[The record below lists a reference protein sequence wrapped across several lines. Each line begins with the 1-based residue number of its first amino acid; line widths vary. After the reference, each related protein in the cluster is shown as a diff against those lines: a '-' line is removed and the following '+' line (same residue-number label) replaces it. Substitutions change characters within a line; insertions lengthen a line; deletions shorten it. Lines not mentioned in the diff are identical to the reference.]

1 MVPFG
6 DKMFKFKW
14 RSFRIPLRLALVLSL
29 SFAAVAPIARTD
41 PIQGSVSL
49 IYEVYSVFSGR
60 LTHIITVKNPA
71 SDTVID
77 GKLYVPLINNKT
89 GSVYVVIINMTSTA
103 GNLRLLQDD
112 FGNFYACWEGII
124 ISPNETFTSRIEYY
138 VVSFETRFL
147 TDSSEAMSY
156 NENAAL
162 CETFTQSEELIE
174 SNASEIAARARSLCH
189 DAVNIH
195 ERVVRI
201 YDFVISYLRYDPQ
214 EDERGALWA
223 LMNRRGDC
231 TEYSSLF
238 VALCRAAGIPA
249 RIQTGFGFHDLKER
263 ITDGHMWTE
272 YYLPGYGWIP
282 ADPTWQILDAMDQKH
297 FASLRSIPQMIPYA
311 NYRFNFTADPNSG
324 NITDNQEVIL
334 EPSPTDLFGN
344 GIVEDTLKTIKTI
357 GQARLAI
364 NVETFLGMS
373 IIFHSEAE
381 QVDQLYT
388 TSEMNLQAALQQW
401 TENMTAAKSY
411 VSEALAEANEASQ
424 KAWMLV
430 EYAFAIFIG
439 TLVSCLSTAY
449 ILFRHHTT
457 KTNR

>member
-1 MVPFG
+1 
-6 DKMFKFKW
+6 MFKFKW
-14 RSFRIPLRLALVLSL
+14 RPFRIPLHLALVLSL
-29 SFAAVAPIARTD
+29 SFAAVAPIARTE

-49 IYEVYSVFSGR
+49 IYEVYSAFSGR
-60 LTHIITVKNPA
+60 LTHIITVKNPT
-71 SDTVID
+71 SGTIID
-77 GKLYVPLINNKT
+77 GKLYVPLVNNKT

-147 TDSSEAMSY
+147 TNASEAMSY

-162 CETFTQSEELIE
+162 YVTFTQSEELIE
-174 SNASEIAARARSLCH
+174 SNASEIAARAQSLCH

-223 LMNRRGDC
+223 LRNRIGDC
-231 TEYSSLF
+231 SEYSYLF

-249 RIQTGFGFHDLKER
+249 RIQTGFGFHDLKE
-263 ITDGHMWTE
+263 TTADGHMWAE
-272 YYLPGYGWIP
+272 YYLPDHGWIP
-282 ADPTWQILDAMDQKH
+282 VDPTWQLLDTMDQKH
-297 FASLRSIPQMIPYA
+297 FSSLASMPELMPYA
-311 NYRFNFTADPNSG
+311 NYCFNFTADLNSE

-334 EPSPTDLFGN
+334 EPSSTDLFGN
-344 GIVEDTLKTIKTI
+344 DIVEDTLKTIKTI
-357 GQARLAI
+357 GQARLAT
-364 NVETFLGMS
+364 NVETFLGMP

-381 QVDQLYT
+381 QVDQLYA
-388 TSEMNLQAALQQW
+388 TSEMSLQAALQQW
-401 TENMTAAKSY
+401 TANMTAARSY

-430 EYAFAIFIG
+430 EYAFALFIG
-439 TLVSCLSTAY
+439 TLVACLSIAY

-457 KTNR
+457 KNNWQFTRQ